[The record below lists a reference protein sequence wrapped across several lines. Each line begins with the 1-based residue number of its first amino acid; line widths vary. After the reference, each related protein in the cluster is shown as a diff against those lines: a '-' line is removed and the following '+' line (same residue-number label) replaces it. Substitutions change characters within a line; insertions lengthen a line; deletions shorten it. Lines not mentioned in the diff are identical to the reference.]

1 FSSLVGKFFDLP
13 LFFTLRQHFNRMG
26 ISLDLIRRL
35 GGKVPLRERLLRS
48 VALLSRHSLRC
59 DSLCDVIL

>member
-1 FSSLVGKFFDLP
+1 AGKFFDLP
-13 LFFTLRQHFNRMG
+13 LFFTLCQHFNRMG

-35 GGKVPLRERLLRS
+35 RGEAPLREGLLRS

-59 DSLCDVIL
+59 GSGCDVIL